1 MQLLYEA
8 EDFQESQKDVEELYY
23 EALAIYHVSY
33 NLAMGRGE
41 VGKCGF
47 AWKVAGAALCNL
59 HASTKKEIPIRILP
73 SLLRDI
79 LT

>member
-8 EDFQESQKDVEELYY
+8 EDFHESRKDVEELYN

-33 NLAMGRGE
+33 NLAISRDD
-41 VGKCGF
+41 VGKCSF

-59 HASTKKEIPIRILP
+59 HASTQKEIPIRILP

-79 LT
+79 I